1 VGSGIAAAVI
11 PSNLNRSENQNLFSF
26 ICGYFQEIQMNR
38 QRIFS
43 LFAITGLLLLNACFA
58 SPTTP
63 TLTVTPGAT
72 TVAQT
77 TRLPD
82 SPTPTIVV
90 TPTSSPTPIPEPTL
104 PPPMLGWAWYQSVDG
119 VYVIAYPQQWQVQ
132 NSGAGG
138 IIFSSPDTGSQ
149 IRISRRTVPPA
160 SEAEGNAAALPD
172 TPVATTTPAPPTCTD
187 WLDTVKANRSS
198 IPGIPTG
205 LDVAFNATFG
215 GQPAFFHFS
224 PATGAGGGES
234 ALLLFC
240 EASAIVSL
248 YYQNATNTRLP
259 DEAAIY
265 LQMVASLIW
274 RGRTAAPLDIPT
286 AWATGETLVIHWP
299 QLEPVP
305 LSAEEQLF
313 YQAGFVATV
322 TEVDAG
328 KFEVMTDE
336 GEMLRIRGRSY
347 TFSGGLSLG
356 QKNSPSPTFPEPS
369 DRVFLIGYPV
379 TSSTG
384 EPFFTAH
391 YLAVERD
398 GQWQTVGF
406 QTTFDLAH
414 ESPDPNLFRQY
425 PQDQPIRLR
434 FIGTLTQLIPYLVD
448 EAGNSLTEDMVS
460 EIEATQ
466 QMIAE
471 GILLTPENPQLRLD
485 SLYVLVGECYP
496 IADIELDCYPWQR
509 LYPVT
514 LPQ

>member
-1 VGSGIAAAVI
+1 MKRILLALFALIGLGLLAACATPDVLPLTPTVGEIPVAQNTVLVPSAAA
-11 PSNLNRSENQNLFSF
+11 PTHTS
-26 ICGYFQEIQMNR
+26 
-38 QRIFS
+38 
-43 LFAITGLLLLNACFA
+43 ITTV

-63 TLTVTPGAT
+63 PE
-72 TVAQT
+72 
-77 TRLPD
+77 LPL
-82 SPTPTIVV
+82 
-90 TPTSSPTPIPEPTL
+90 PTL
-104 PPPMLGWAWYQSVDG
+104 LPGWAWYQHIDG
-119 VYVIAYPQQWQVQ
+119 VYTIAYPQPWQVQ

-138 IIFSSPDTGSQ
+138 IIFSSPETASQ
-149 IRISRRTVPPA
+149 IRLSRRTM
-160 SEAEGNAAALPD
+160 SEESGTEGGAAALPD
-172 TPVATTTPAPPTCTD
+172 SATATPAPPTCTD
-187 WLDTVKANRSS
+187 WLATVQANQNSF
-198 IPGIPTG
+198 PGLPTG
-205 LDVAFNATFG
+205 LHIAFNATFG

-224 PATGAGGGES
+224 PAPGGGGSDS

-240 EASAIVSL
+240 EAGAIVSV
-248 YYQNATNTRLP
+248 YYQNATDTRLP

-265 LQMVASLIW
+265 LQMVESLIW
-274 RGRTAAPLDIPT
+274 RGRAAAPLDIPT
-286 AWATGETLVIHWP
+286 AWATGETLVIRWP

-322 TEVDAG
+322 TEMDAG

-336 GEMLRIRGRSY
+336 GEILRVRGRSY
-347 TFSGGLSLG
+347 TFSDGLPLG
-356 QKNSPSPTFPEPS
+356 QENPLTPTFPEPG
-369 DRVFLIGYPV
+369 DRAFLIGYPV

-406 QTTFDLAH
+406 QTTFDLTH

-434 FIGTLTQLIPYLVD
+434 FLGTLSQIMPYLVD
-448 EAGNSLTEDMVS
+448 EAAQPLVEDIVAGV
-460 EIEATQ
+460 EATQ
-466 QMIAE
+466 RVIAE
-471 GILLTPENPQLRLD
+471 GILLTPENPQLRLE